1 MGLPAKYPLAIYR
14 GDTFRIAFRL
24 WKDRDKTEPV
34 DLTDIDVK
42 AEVRD
47 KPSGLNIT
55 LMSTTVELPNL
66 IEMEM
71 SAVTTGTLPAI
82 GAWDLQLTYASGD
95 VTTILAGGVTV
106 TPDVTDSTRSIAAVS
121 YAARSSA

>member
-1 MGLPAKYPLAIYR
+1 MASPAKYPLAIYR

-24 WKDRDKTEPV
+24 WKDKAKTDPV

-42 AEVRD
+42 AEIRD
-47 KPSGLNIT
+47 KPGGLSIT
-55 LMSTTVELPNL
+55 LMTTTVELPNL

-71 SAVTTGTLPAI
+71 SAVTTGALPAL

-106 TPDVTDSTRSIAAVS
+106 TPDVTDSTRSIATVS